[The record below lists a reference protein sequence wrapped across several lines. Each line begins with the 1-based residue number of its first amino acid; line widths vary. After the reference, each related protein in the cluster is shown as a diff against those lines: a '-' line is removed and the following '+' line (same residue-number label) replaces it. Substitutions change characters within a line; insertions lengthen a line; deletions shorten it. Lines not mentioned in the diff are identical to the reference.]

1 MLYLVF
7 FSFSLL
13 TFLWLPTILIFII
26 HSFILFLELCSTVIL
41 IHIKMYFFF
50 LSFSDF
56 LFTLYPF
63 FWVCPLLF
71 YWLAPQVFLFFDDW
85 LIDTLL
91 LLVLSTHNPYAL
103 SFLPCLF
110 FFLLIRPFFLTDSL
124 YPHFSTSLPSFLSPI
139 LPYTRPTLFTI
150 STPETSFITW
160 CIRWSVNTN
169 YLEIECV
176 YFGFGAKYY
185 MRFDMTSPSNRMI
198 R

>member
-26 HSFILFLELCSTVIL
+26 HSFILFPFSWIVFNCNSYSHKDV
-41 IHIKMYFFF
+41 FF
-50 LSFSDF
+50 SFVLGF
-56 LFTLYPF
+56 PF
-63 FWVCPLLF
+63 HFIP
-71 YWLAPQVFLFFDDW
+71 VFLGMPPFVLLASSPSLLVLWW
-85 LIDTLL
+85 LIDWYLTSSCPL
-91 LLVLSTHNPYAL
+91 NPQPICPL
-103 SFLPCLF
+103 FSSLPLFLPFDSALLSYRLTLPAFLHF
-110 FFLLIRPFFLTDSL
+110 FT
-124 YPHFSTSLPSFLSPI
+124 I